1 MYHRVLYLE
10 QETKYG
16 YQNRYNGDPLAHAP
30 CILHLEE
37 RPGLDVHGLL
47 AGAVVISRC
56 GSSSPRHPDGAPDCV
71 RPALRLVV
79 GAPLPLAGQSL
90 RSVLWNTFL
99 ASAAVRILFVAY
111 IGRREWAAVRL
122 GMSLGPAGQHR

>member
-1 MYHRVLYLE
+1 MVILLHVHLASCIWRKGRVWKL
-10 QETKYG
+10 
-16 YQNRYNGDPLAHAP
+16 
-30 CILHLEE
+30 
-37 RPGLDVHGLL
+37 VLL
-47 AGAVVISRC
+47 PGAVVISRC
-56 GSSSPRHPDGAPDCV
+56 GSSSPRHPNGAPDCV